1 MTKNDK
7 LVLLTKSKINIHKK
21 HTQLDSI
28 WFPKFLQF
36 IKHHK
41 TYRIFSR
48 SKLGNFTQLCMHL
61 FVSLLF

>member
-1 MTKNDK
+1 MIKNDK

-36 IKHHK
+36 SKTLKKHTGYSHD
-41 TYRIFSR
+41 
-48 SKLGNFTQLCMHL
+48 QD
-61 FVSLLF
+61 